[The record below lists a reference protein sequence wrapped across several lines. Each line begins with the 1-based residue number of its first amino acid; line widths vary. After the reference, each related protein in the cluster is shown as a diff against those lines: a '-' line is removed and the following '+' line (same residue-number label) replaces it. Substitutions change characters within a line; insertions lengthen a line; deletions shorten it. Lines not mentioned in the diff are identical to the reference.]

1 MIGKFKSKLTK
12 TLNLMYITMGFKY
25 LVLEEKGGGCSNI
38 REQVKHMRTD
48 KQSWG
53 GDLWD
58 QLSPKGYGKGLVII
72 KPQKMKTADFLLS
85 TP

>member
-53 GDLWD
+53 GGFMG
-58 QLSPKGYGKGLVII
+58 SAFSKGIWEGIGNY
-72 KPQKMKTADFLLS
+72 
-85 TP
+85 